1 MGRLIYDRHEYVPWL
16 NELRRLDGVRVFEIG
31 CGTGSSIMALVE
43 QGSEVAGIDVASE
56 STASANRHF
65 KAG

>member
-1 MGRLIYDRHEYVPWL
+1 VGRLIYDRHEYVPW
-16 NELRRLDGVRVFEIG
+16 VRVFEIG

-43 QGSEVAGIDVASE
+43 QGTEVAGIDVASE

>member
-1 MGRLIYDRHEYVPWL
+1 
-16 NELRRLDGVRVFEIG
+16 
-31 CGTGSSIMALVE
+31 MALVE

-56 STASANRHF
+56 STASVNRHF

>member
-56 STASANRHF
+56 IHGLSEPSL
-65 KAG
+65 